1 MVFTISRFTIDSSGK
16 RIEHADGI
24 ISVCSA
30 FPSEIA
36 MHQGLF
42 LRSDFPLLPSPE
54 LVIEFPFLCYY

>member
-24 ISVCSA
+24 ISVGSA

-36 MHQGLF
+36 MDERLC
-42 LRSDFPLLPSPE
+42 LRPDFPFAPVTK
-54 LVIEFPFLCYY
+54 LVIVFLFLCYY